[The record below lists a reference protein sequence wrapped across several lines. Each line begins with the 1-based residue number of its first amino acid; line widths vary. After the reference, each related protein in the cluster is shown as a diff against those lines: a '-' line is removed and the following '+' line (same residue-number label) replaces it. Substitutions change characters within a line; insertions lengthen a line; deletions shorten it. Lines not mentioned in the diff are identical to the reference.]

1 MSHVDD
7 GVLHTFLDGAL
18 DELSAEE
25 AARIRA
31 HLESC
36 ETCAARLEEER
47 ALRDEASAILAGAAP
62 PVGEMPPLEELR
74 ARAAARASGAAPRTG
89 PRMRVPRLA
98 WAASVVLALGAG
110 WMLREATT
118 PGAPLERALEGVVE
132 QERAAPETAAV
143 ESLSAAAAAVTAER
157 RVARDGVAAPVP
169 PPAAATGVPANA
181 SKVDDSLPAELP
193 IIRTDS
199 AASRVDF
206 TLRDR
211 LAESPPADTTAARGE
226 ARRAAE
232 ERARA
237 AEPASVPLN
246 LERTVLTG
254 ASSPRAMAAPAATPS
269 VGAGAG
275 SLAVPGLEVL
285 SVSLLEEGRLT
296 GAVRILQ
303 RLQRGDT
310 LELVYLPAGTDP
322 SSLEPVA
329 DDGRIEWVVPR
340 DGGWL
345 LARARIP
352 AEALR
357 ELLTR
362 LEGR

>member
-1 MSHVDD
+1 
-7 GVLHTFLDGAL
+7 A
-18 DELSAEE
+18 
-25 AARIRA
+25 
-31 HLESC
+31 
-36 ETCAARLEEER
+36 
-47 ALRDEASAILAGAAP
+47 
-62 PVGEMPPLEELR
+62 
-74 ARAAARASGAAPRTG
+74 
-89 PRMRVPRLA
+89 
-98 WAASVVLALGAG
+98 
-110 WMLREATT
+110 
-118 PGAPLERALEGVVE
+118 
-132 QERAAPETAAV
+132 Q
-143 ESLSAAAAAVTAER
+143 R
-157 RVARDGVAAPVP
+157 RVARDGAAAAAL
-169 PPAAATGVPANA
+169 PPAAATGVPADA
-181 SKVDDSLPAELP
+181 SKVDDSLPGELP

-199 AASRVDF
+199 AASRLDF

-211 LAESPPADTTAARGE
+211 LAEAQPAGTTAVRSE
-226 ARRAAE
+226 ERRAAQ

-237 AEPASVPLN
+237 AEPVSVPLN

-254 ASSPRAMAAPAATPS
+254 ASAPRALAAPATTPS

-285 SVSLLEEGRLT
+285 SVSLLEEGGPT

-303 RLQRGDT
+303 RLEPGDT

-322 SSLEPVA
+322 SALEPVA